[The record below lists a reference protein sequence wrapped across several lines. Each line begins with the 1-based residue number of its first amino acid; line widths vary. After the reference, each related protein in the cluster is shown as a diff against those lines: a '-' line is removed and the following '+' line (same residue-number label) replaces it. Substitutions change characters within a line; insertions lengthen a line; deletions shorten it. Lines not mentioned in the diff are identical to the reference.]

1 MDKGQNRIGLF
12 LPLVECL
19 FYFQRIP
26 EGVIQYRLQFRVRV
40 RSRSI
45 FHPVDGI
52 ACFPQVFQEVRQL
65 NCGNFTRALRDAGKF
80 IPSNLPRFTLW
91 KKHGKETLF

>member
-1 MDKGQNRIGLF
+1 MDKRQNRNLPILPFVEGLF
-12 LPLVECL
+12 C
-19 FYFQRIP
+19 FQRIP
-26 EGVIQYRLQFRVRV
+26 EGVIQYRLQFHLRC
-40 RSRSI
+40 RSI
-45 FHPVDGI
+45 FHLVDGI
-52 ACFPQVFQEVRQL
+52 PRLPQVFQELRQL